1 MLVVGGKTVFNT
13 LEELVSPQH
22 TALLLIDL
30 QHDYITPQDSH
41 GNARKTN
48 TACLQIVPTV
58 KRLLDAARRHGI
70 LVVHIQMTHYPGHIS
85 DSPAW
90 LRSHLIKAGRKD
102 ALSDEQFQTR
112 CIEGT
117 WGWQIVEELTPLPD
131 EIVVRKHRSSAY
143 TGTDLDLLLRSN
155 GIKSVAITG
164 LVTQGCVMAT
174 SLDAQLLDYYP
185 VLVEDGIASPSAELH
200 AAALRVLAYKM
211 DTAVS
216 GDVLKI
222 WASEDSSGPERQ
234 R

>member
-58 KRLLDAARRHGI
+58 KRLLDAARRRGI

-90 LRSHLIKAGRKD
+90 LRSNLIKAGRKD

-112 CIEGT
+112 CIELACEACIENGVAHECVHRLHLVPV
-117 WGWQIVEELTPLPD
+117 WQ
-131 EIVVRKHRSSAY
+131 
-143 TGTDLDLLLRSN
+143 
-155 GIKSVAITG
+155 
-164 LVTQGCVMAT
+164 
-174 SLDAQLLDYYP
+174 
-185 VLVEDGIASPSAELH
+185 SAE
-200 AAALRVLAYKM
+200 R
-211 DTAVS
+211 
-216 GDVLKI
+216 
-222 WASEDSSGPERQ
+222 
-234 R
+234 